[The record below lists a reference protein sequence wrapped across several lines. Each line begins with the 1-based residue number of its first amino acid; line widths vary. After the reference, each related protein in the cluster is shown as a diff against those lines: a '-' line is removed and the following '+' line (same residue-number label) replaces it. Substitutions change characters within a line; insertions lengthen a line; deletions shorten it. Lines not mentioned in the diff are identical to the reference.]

1 MNYKPVVTWNQSN
14 GSAGKARVETVLDK
28 DNILLPLWT
37 QDLLLFSSSKDSP
50 GDGFKPSWE
59 EEKKD
64 AKNPENKDNE
74 VLSTEEPIV
83 SQEKDL
89 NVNNT
94 KNINTVSLTS
104 NAARIKDNAVDKDI
118 VYGSRSDIGGLSY
131 GKRAIGTKWIYKNK
145 KDEKG
150 IVVRNMERLVTQGYT
165 QEEGI
170 DYDEVF
176 APVAR
181 IEAIKLFLAYAS
193 FKDFV
198 IEEEVYVCKPLR
210 FEDPEFPNIV
220 YKVEKALYGL
230 HQALR
235 ACTPMEPSKPLL
247 KDENVKDVDVHL
259 YRSMIRS
266 LMYLTS
272 LRPDIMFAQFWATAK
287 VNTVNGEEHIQAL
300 VDNKK
305 VIIIETSVRSDLQL
319 EDDEEV
325 VADDAVYEAIYV
337 SVERVATTATGV
349 DAEQDRGII
358 SKIQFTETLN
368 ETSSI
373 RNSSG
378 SGPRRQETI
387 RDAAAQTRII
397 DNLDADEGVTLV
409 DETQGRNDQDMFN
422 TYVLDDGEV
431 VAEKEVSTAY
441 PVTTTGEVV
450 TTAGVEVSTA
460 ATTPIIFMDDIT
472 LAKALASLKS
482 EKPMVKES
490 SVPVSAASNSP
501 KLKNK
506 SFEEVQKAF
515 DNTMSWIN
523 SFVPIDKEDMYDSW
537 KSRME
542 LYMLNRQHGRMILE
556 SVKNDPLLWPT
567 VEEDGV
573 TRLKKYSELSAA
585 EAIQANCD
593 SYHQHQF
600 QPQASTYQSSPYT
613 TQYHP
618 PQYASQAPSSSNLSI
633 SYPPND
639 IQSSIN
645 HNVYMASSSI
655 PQMEYAPTVHQQSKF
670 SSPKTRLVFLFF

>member
-1 MNYKPVVTWNQSN
+1 EWTNLDFDINTPTKSMNYKPVVTWNQSN

-235 ACTPMEPSKPLL
+235 AWYDTLSTYLLDNRFHRVLQVTQKDDRIFISQEKYVDEILKKFGFSTVKTTSTPMEPSKPLL

-272 LRPDIMFAQFWATAK
+272 LRPDIMFAVCAYARFQVTPK
-287 VNTVNGEEHIQAL
+287 VLHFHAMKRIFRYLKGQPKLGIWYPKDSPFNLEAYTDSDYAGASL
-300 VDNKK
+300 DKK
-305 VIIIETSVRSDLQL
+305 
-319 EDDEEV
+319 
-325 VADDAVYEAIYV
+325 Y
-337 SVERVATTATGV
+337 
-349 DAEQDRGII
+349 
-358 SKIQFTETLN
+358 
-368 ETSSI
+368 
-373 RNSSG
+373 
-378 SGPRRQETI
+378 TI
-387 RDAAAQTRII
+387 RGCQFLRSRLI
-397 DNLDADEGVTLV
+397 
-409 DETQGRNDQDMFN
+409 
-422 TYVLDDGEV
+422 
-431 VAEKEVSTAY
+431 
-441 PVTTTGEVV
+441 
-450 TTAGVEVSTA
+450 
-460 ATTPIIFMDDIT
+460 
-472 LAKALASLKS
+472 
-482 EKPMVKES
+482 
-490 SVPVSAASNSP
+490 
-501 KLKNK
+501 
-506 SFEEVQKAF
+506 
-515 DNTMSWIN
+515 SWQ
-523 SFVPIDKEDMYDSW
+523 F
-537 KSRME
+537 
-542 LYMLNRQHGRMILE
+542 
-556 SVKNDPLLWPT
+556 
-567 VEEDGV
+567 
-573 TRLKKYSELSAA
+573 KK
-585 EAIQANCD
+585 
-593 SYHQHQF
+593 
-600 QPQASTYQSSPYT
+600 
-613 TQYHP
+613 
-618 PQYASQAPSSSNLSI
+618 
-633 SYPPND
+633 
-639 IQSSIN
+639 
-645 HNVYMASSSI
+645 
-655 PQMEYAPTVHQQSKF
+655 
-670 SSPKTRLVFLFF
+670 

>member
-1 MNYKPVVTWNQSN
+1 MVKNLE
-14 GSAGKARVETVLDK
+14 GRVKFLMFPRFMQVFLDK
-28 DNILLPLWT
+28 QVEGMFKHKEIYVIPSYTKKVFANMKRQRKDFSGRVTPLFLT
-37 QDLLLFSSSKDSP
+37 M
-50 GDGFKPSWE
+50 
-59 EEKKD
+59 
-64 AKNPENKDNE
+64 
-74 VLSTEEPIV
+74 IV
-83 SQEKDL
+83 Q
-89 NVNNT
+89 
-94 KNINTVSLTS
+94 
-104 NAARIKDNAVDKDI
+104 A
-118 VYGSRSDIGGLSY
+118 
-131 GKRAIGTKWIYKNK
+131 
-145 KDEKG
+145 
-150 IVVRNMERLVTQGYT
+150 
-165 QEEGI
+165 QEE
-170 DYDEVF
+170 
-176 APVAR
+176 
-181 IEAIKLFLAYAS
+181 L
-193 FKDFV
+193 
-198 IEEEVYVCKPLR
+198 
-210 FEDPEFPNIV
+210 
-220 YKVEKALYGL
+220 
-230 HQALR
+230 
-235 ACTPMEPSKPLL
+235 
-247 KDENVKDVDVHL
+247 
-259 YRSMIRS
+259 
-266 LMYLTS
+266 
-272 LRPDIMFAQFWATAK
+272 
-287 VNTVNGEEHIQAL
+287 
-300 VDNKK
+300 
-305 VIIIETSVRSDLQL
+305 
-319 EDDEEV
+319 EV

-501 KLKNK
+501 K
-506 SFEEVQKAF
+506 
-515 DNTMSWIN
+515 
-523 SFVPIDKEDMYDSW
+523 DMYDSW

-593 SYHQHQF
+593 VNTTFLNTLPPEWSKFITDVKLVRDLHTTNVDQLHAYLGQHEYHANEVRLMHERTSNPLALVAQHHMNKLTYQQHQQSYHQHQF

-655 PQMEYAPTVHQQSKF
+655 PQMEYAPTVHQQSKT
-670 SSPKTRLVFLFF
+670 SSNPRQQATINNERVTIQSIQGRQHSMTVGSSRPYASGSGGALVKHRVIMCYNCKGEGHMSKQCTKPKRKQDAEWFKDKVLVKPT